1 MASEVKK
8 VKKVF
13 GLPFGKMNLS
23 RKWGNGGLALLRSL
37 GFGSFHCG
45 IIAREM
51 FPSPCNHR

>member
-37 GFGSFHCG
+37 GFGSFTV
-45 IIAREM
+45 E
-51 FPSPCNHR
+51 